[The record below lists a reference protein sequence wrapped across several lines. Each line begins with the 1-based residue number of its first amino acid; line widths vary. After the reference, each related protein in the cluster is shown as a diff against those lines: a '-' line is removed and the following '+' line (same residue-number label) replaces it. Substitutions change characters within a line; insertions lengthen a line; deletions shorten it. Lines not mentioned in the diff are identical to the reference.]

1 MTDEQSKEAET
12 RSGKLIGGLIVL
24 GVGILFLL
32 VNYDIIPSL
41 NRSWPFFM
49 IIVGVA
55 LIIGSF
61 VKKKKKTETEQ

>member
-1 MTDEQSKEAET
+1 MTDNERLEAES

-41 NRSWPFFM
+41 NRSWRF
-49 IIVGVA
+49 
-55 LIIGSF
+55 L
-61 VKKKKKTETEQ
+61 